1 MVKLFFL
8 GTSSIAAVVVC
19 LIRIIIEDEAEHE
32 REGKKEGDIRE
43 DDVEVCA
50 QDFGEHFDV
59 MRYLSFRDN
68 PHEIQVQLNKIN
80 QLTFSLNQL

>member
-59 MRYLSFRDN
+59 MWYLSFRDN

>member
-1 MVKLFFL
+1 MVKLFLL
-8 GTSSIAAVVVC
+8 GTSSIAAAVFC

-68 PHEIQVQLNKIN
+68 PHEIQIQLNKIH
-80 QLTFSLNQL
+80 